1 MATGGKDRSAKAA
14 RERARIYQARQE
26 LYAAQKQ
33 RRTRDNLIAGVAG
46 AVIVLAAIGAQ
57 VAYFTAGPGA
67 PEPVA
72 TSDPS
77 PSTSTAPGTE
87 STQAPTPDATEPA
100 ATPTP

>member
-26 LYAAQKQ
+26 LHTAQKR
-33 RRTRDNLIAGVAG
+33 RRTRDNLIAGIAG

-67 PEPVA
+67 PEPA
-72 TSDPS
+72 ASSEPT
-77 PSTSTAPGTE
+77 PSTSTAPGTG
-87 STQAPTPDATEPA
+87 STSTPAPDATEPA